1 MTIKKCESKMSYQDH
16 KYKQFLLTYLL
27 QNFYLFFQVQ
37 QQYHL
42 DNFDVEVKLFKKV
55 IPHDYK
61 KMMNLISSFEQQGLS
76 KEQAKVEAFN
86 TFKKGV

>member
-1 MTIKKCESKMSYQDH
+1 MGYQHTKSAIAKKI
-16 KYKQFLLTYLL
+16 
-27 QNFYLFFQVQ
+27 
-37 QQYHL
+37 L

-55 IPHDYK
+55 IPYDYK

-86 TFKKGV
+86 AFKKGV

>member
-1 MTIKKCESKMSYQDH
+1 MIEFTNVSQRYDEEQIKKWVDKHYQH
-16 KYKQFLLTYLL
+16 TKSAIAKKI
-27 QNFYLFFQVQ
+27 
-37 QQYHL
+37 L

-86 TFKKGV
+86 AFKKGV